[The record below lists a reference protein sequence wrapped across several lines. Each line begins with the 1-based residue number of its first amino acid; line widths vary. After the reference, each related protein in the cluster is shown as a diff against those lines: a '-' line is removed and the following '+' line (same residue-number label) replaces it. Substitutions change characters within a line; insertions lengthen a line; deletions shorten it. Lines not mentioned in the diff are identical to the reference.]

1 MSASDVIGTERLE
14 ALLRGEAPRTSD
26 EARRQALLGELRGA
40 TLHAPESL
48 RAWIAAPAPA
58 RRRVAAP
65 RPSRRLALV
74 VVSAA
79 LGLAVLAAVV
89 HGVTGSGGGASR
101 QGTVAFAGVSA
112 PKATATVPS
121 EQPLRAGTT
130 HAGAGAITSGTPS
143 VGGSGRLQHT
153 DASIEIQVPDVDRLS
168 HATSAATRIATSLGG
183 YAQSV
188 VYRTPEGGGGASY
201 LELRVPAHNVQRALA
216 RLAQLGTLLSQ
227 QISVED
233 LQHRFEVQAE
243 EIAQLRR
250 RIAALQQALR
260 DPALPDAQR
269 VLLRIRLAESRRALS
284 QRLNARK
291 GTVTA
296 GTTASVSLVLATKK
310 AIVPVAHPRGR
321 LGRMVHSAVGFL
333 ALEATIALY
342 ALIVVGP
349 LALLAAFAWGL
360 ARARRRR
367 EERRLLAA

>member
-1 MSASDVIGTERLE
+1 MSATDVIGTEGLE
-14 ALLRGEAPRTSD
+14 PLLRGEAPRTPD
-26 EARRQALLGELRGA
+26 EARRHALLGELRGV
-40 TLHAPESL
+40 TLNAPESL
-48 RAWIAAPAPA
+48 RARLAAPAPA

-74 VVSAA
+74 VATAA
-79 LGLAVLAAVV
+79 LALAVLAAVV

-121 EQPLRAGTT
+121 EQPLRVGTT

-153 DASIEIQVPDVDRLS
+153 DASIEIQVPDVDR
-168 HATSAATRIATSLGG
+168 
-183 YAQSV
+183 
-188 VYRTPEGGGGASY
+188 P
-201 LELRVPAHNVQRALA
+201 
-216 RLAQLGTLLSQ
+216 
-227 QISVED
+227 
-233 LQHRFEVQAE
+233 
-243 EIAQLRR
+243 
-250 RIAALQQALR
+250 
-260 DPALPDAQR
+260 
-269 VLLRIRLAESRRALS
+269 S